1 MVVNFEFLGNEAIE
15 NVITCMNFK
24 IDKVVFFGYEE
35 TIQEQNHN
43 AKNFLK
49 KYCGVQEIV
58 FCALKH
64 NNLDSVLH
72 VMKENI
78 EKELNQKNQIF
89 FDITGGE
96 SLLLVAFGMLAK
108 EFELPMHQYDIYNN
122 KLIELNENNN
132 HSISKNVQQQHIK
145 LNLDRF
151 IEMRGGSIDYNLAK
165 DIKGDM
171 NQEFIEDVSKI
182 WDVAK
187 NNEDY
192 WNPFSEFLRKNLVPD
207 KNLEVNYSESF
218 VLKALSLSKTK
229 LNNIKTLNKLIDKL
243 ADVGVLVN
251 VVHTNGKYRFS
262 FKNEEIKNCIWEG
275 GSVLELYVY
284 QNMKKQS
291 DDCMVGVHLDWD
303 GIIHSQLG
311 EDVLNE
317 VDVLALS
324 GNVPTFISCK
334 SGKMES
340 KQTLHALYELQT
352 VTDRFGGKYA
362 KKILVTLKPLAEV
375 YMERAAEMEIEV
387 KIINKI

>member
-1 MVVNFEFLGNEAIE
+1 
-15 NVITCMNFK
+15 
-24 IDKVVFFGYEE
+24 
-35 TIQEQNHN
+35 
-43 AKNFLK
+43 
-49 KYCGVQEIV
+49 
-58 FCALKH
+58 
-64 NNLDSVLH
+64 
-72 VMKENI
+72 
-78 EKELNQKNQIF
+78 
-89 FDITGGE
+89 
-96 SLLLVAFGMLAK
+96 
-108 EFELPMHQYDIYNN
+108 
-122 KLIELNENNN
+122 
-132 HSISKNVQQQHIK
+132 
-145 LNLDRF
+145 
-151 IEMRGGSIDYNLAK
+151 
-165 DIKGDM
+165 
-171 NQEFIEDVSKI
+171 
-182 WDVAK
+182 
-187 NNEDY
+187 
-192 WNPFSEFLRKNLVPD
+192 VPD